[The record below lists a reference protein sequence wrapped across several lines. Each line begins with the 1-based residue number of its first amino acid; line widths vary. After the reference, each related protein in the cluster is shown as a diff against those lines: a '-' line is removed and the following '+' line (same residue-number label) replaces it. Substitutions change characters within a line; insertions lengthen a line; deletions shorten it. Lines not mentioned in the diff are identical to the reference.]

1 MSFKQEQNC
10 LRESFMFLSEILA
23 IRFFGTPTDFEEKVN
38 TFRGCS
44 AYSQDE
50 FPPIL
55 HALLVIVI
63 GRIGV
68 IMEATSVAFDSIG

>member
-1 MSFKQEQNC
+1 
-10 LRESFMFLSEILA
+10 MFLSQILA
-23 IRFFGTPTDFEEKVN
+23 IRFYGPPTDFEEKLN
-38 TFRGCS
+38 TLRGGS
-44 AYSQDE
+44 SYSQDE
-50 FPPIL
+50 FPPTL